1 MTLDALIST
10 LLNRIF
16 REHYGQARG
25 REYLRDQRALTQ
37 AIARYGHVCAE
48 RGWHF
53 EEAAIF
59 CDISRILDNV
69 RAAKA
74 DIKYLPAY
82 LEGAIDRH
90 CRLRAEE
97 LNEEAKRLRTPLRKV
112 QAKLPAPVQVVI
124 HQPVVE
130 VLDSLWRDLKR
141 RQRRNRAERSAHA
154 TAAKAQSDLFATV
167 TAHNKRQRATAGHS
181 LIETLTAMAIIAL
194 LVSILSPSILRV
206 SRVSAARADWT
217 AFWHA
222 AQTTQTAATDGEWTP
237 YWQMTPDE
245 AFARLYVQR
254 GIRWHQVDAGLRS
267 QWKQSTAA
275 MASDTH
281 AQ

>member
-16 REHYGQARG
+16 REHYGPARG

-69 RAAKA
+69 RTAKA

-97 LNEEAKRLRTPLRKV
+97 LSEEAKRLRQPLRKV
-112 QAKLPAPVQVVI
+112 QSNLPSPVQVVI

-130 VLDSLWRDLKR
+130 VLDGLWRDLKR
-141 RQRRNRAERSAHA
+141 RQRRTRAERSAQA
-154 TAAKAQSDLFATV
+154 AAAKAQADLFAS
-167 TAHNKRQRATAGHS
+167 ASPKRPRATAGHS
-181 LIETLTAMAIIAL
+181 LIETLTAVAIIAL
-194 LVSILSPSILRV
+194 LVSILSPSILRAA
-206 SRVSAARADWT
+206 RVSAARADWT

-222 AQTTQTAATDGEWTP
+222 AQATQTAATEGEWTP
-237 YWQMTPDE
+237 YWQMTPDD
-245 AFARLYVQR
+245 AFRRLYVQR
-254 GIRWHQVDAGLRS
+254 GIRWHQVDAGLRR
-267 QWKQSTAA
+267 QWRQSTAA
-275 MASDTH
+275 LASDTH